1 MKNTKSSG
9 SLKRIRQGPAGTGLR
24 LFFAV
29 FPRGKRTFTGGWPS
43 RWNHLLALKISL
55 HQKGLNWAREG
66 GNLDRDFIDE

>member
-1 MKNTKSSG
+1 VFWKFEED
-9 SLKRIRQGPAGTGLR
+9 QAGACR
-24 LFFAV
+24 HRPPDFFAV
-29 FPRGKRTFTGGWPS
+29 LPRGKSTVSGGWPS